1 MKKDMPPGAGGTPAS
16 SVGGQQNAART
27 GNGLATEGRTAFGQP
42 RNPLGNRFVYALIS
56 QRARG
61 LSIGIN
67 LNPDKRCNFDC
78 VYCEVNRDAPGK
90 DAQVD
95 VAAMAGELEQM
106 LGLVQQGKLAQLPAF
121 SHLPAEL
128 LQLREVALSGDGEPT
143 LCPNFDEVVREV
155 LFVRSKGV
163 YPFFK
168 TVLITNATGLDLPAV
183 TRGLK
188 LLAKE
193 DEIWVKLDA
202 GTQAY
207 ADKVNRS
214 QVPLWRVLS
223 NVQAL
228 ARQRPVVVQSLF
240 PLINGEGPAAEE
252 IEQYVRRLHELKAG
266 GARISL
272 VQVYSAHRPPHRSNC
287 EHLALKQLSHIA
299 KRVREE
305 TGLRAE
311 VF

>member
-1 MKKDMPPGAGGTPAS
+1 MKKETPPGAGTPPPPT
-16 SVGGQQNAART
+16 VGGQQHTARA
-27 GNGLATEGRTAFGQP
+27 GSGPMADGRTAYGQP

-67 LNPDKRCNFDC
+67 LNPDKQCNFDC
-78 VYCEVNRDAPGK
+78 IYCEVNRDLAGR

-95 VAAMAGELEQM
+95 LAGMTGELEQM
-106 LGLVQQGKLAQLPAF
+106 LGLLQQGKLAQLPAF

-168 TVLITNATGLDLPAV
+168 VVLITNATGLDLPVVA
-183 TRGLK
+183 RGLK

-202 GTQAY
+202 GTQMY

-223 NVQAL
+223 NIQAL
-228 ARQRPVVVQSLF
+228 ARQRPVVIQSLF
-240 PLINGEGPAAEE
+240 PLIDGEGPAAEE
-252 IEQYVRRLHELKAG
+252 IEQYVRRLQELKTG

-272 VQVYSAHRPPHRSNC
+272 VQVYSAHRPPHRSSC